1 MEKESG
7 IMNKLKKD
15 KKITYKMI
23 SVCLSLVMMITSFLP
38 MTVQA
43 AGKNEIINSLSDI
56 PVILEDKDT
65 QALGSGKIYYRK
77 ADVDIADGTNTSNY
91 QKALQTSFQ
100 DDQYKMNT
108 STSSLVNDWEYLG
121 ACLFERARA
130 NDTPTKY
137 IKNLTVYE
145 KKDLP
150 ERRVDGYIFLVPNI
164 FEGTDNS
171 LKNAQKKAI
180 DQINNYEVMDG
191 KKMQAFVTAKEA
203 SQLSNSNEEGPVYYK
218 TILLSVFDAYLTV
231 QFRAMTVY
239 FHNFKVS
246 PIYPMNEGSYHRE
259 ISDEQEKSPMY
270 TAGYNNDSGTTVS
283 GTQSL
288 TNAVNYTVT
297 NAVNGS
303 KSYTYEESVSVEY
316 KKALGVFGEITGTI
330 GFNTSQAIE
339 NGWSNE
345 KSESKTTE
353 TSSEATI
360 TLPPYTAAYIRQQ
373 QKKQKAVTYYKCPV
387 LINYDVTI
395 VGYNAAATYVLGTF
409 SGSNARASLKNR
421 AVLHPTDTDKDGISW
436 TNIKNDQTADKAI
449 NRISRN
455 VLMCTAGGSYTE
467 DLLTTESKV
476 DELIPTRPLAKVAAD
491 RNEQKINERESFS
504 LKQIKLEGW
513 NANEAPYYGFQSKY
527 GTWKI
532 TDASGDPIENGDITL
547 SGGKGAQ
554 KVTAQKEGTYYL
566 TYFID
571 EDQYH
576 TITNMNHY
584 ATNQT
589 VTRPTVKFTV
599 EKVPVNNNTSD
610 TKKDDQTNNTGKNDQ
625 TNNTGKDDQQIKNI
639 TIGAISDKIAS
650 GKKIK
655 LTTNLPKDKVKWTT
669 SNSKLAT
676 VDKNGVVNINKKAA
690 GKKVIITAIA
700 TDGSGKKK
708 TFVIRV
714 MKGEVK
720 KITIKGKKS
729 VKAGKTVKLKAVVK
743 ASKGANKKLR
753 WTSNNTKYATVTSS
767 GKVKTKKA
775 GKKKTIKITAMATD
789 GTNKKATIKIKL
801 K

>member
-1 MEKESG
+1 MHKCDLMEKESG

-43 AGKNEIINSLSDI
+43 ADKNEIINSLSDI
-56 PVILEDKDT
+56 PAILEDKDT

-108 STSSLVNDWEYLG
+108 STGSLVNDWEYLG

-137 IKNLTVYE
+137 IKNLTVYG

-150 ERRVDGYIFLVPNI
+150 EGMVDKYRFLVPNI

-218 TILLSVFDAYLTV
+218 TILLPVLDPFLTV

-513 NANEAPYYGFQSKY
+513 NASEAPYYGFQSKY

-532 TDASGDPIENGDITL
+532 TDASGDSIENGDITL

-610 TKKDDQTNNTGKNDQ
+610 TKKDDQTNNTGRN
-625 TNNTGKDDQQIKNI
+625 DQQIKNI
-639 TIGAISDKIAS
+639 TISAISDKIAP

-655 LTTNLPKDKVKWTT
+655 LTTNLPKDKVKWMTN
-669 SNSKLAT
+669 NSKLAT
-676 VDKNGVVNINKKAA
+676 VDKNGVIKINKKAA

-775 GKKKTIKITAMATD
+775 GKKKTIKITAMAID
-789 GTNKKATIKIKL
+789 GSNKKATIKIKL

>member
-43 AGKNEIINSLSDI
+43 ADKNEIINSLSDI
-56 PVILEDKDT
+56 PAILEDKDT

-137 IKNLTVYE
+137 IKNLTVYG

-150 ERRVDGYIFLVPNI
+150 EGMVDKYRFLVPNI

-218 TILLSVFDAYLTV
+218 TILLPVLDPFLTV

-283 GTQSL
+283 GTRSL

-395 VGYNAAATYVLGTF
+395 VGCNAAATYVLGTF

-476 DELIPTRPLAKVAAD
+476 DELIATRPLAKVAAD

-639 TIGAISDKIAS
+639 TIGAISDKIAP

-676 VDKNGVVNINKKAA
+676 VDKNGVVKINKKAA

-720 KITIKGKKS
+720 KITLKGKKS

-753 WTSNNTKYATVTSS
+753 WTSNNTKYAIVTSS

>member
-1 MEKESG
+1 
-7 IMNKLKKD
+7 MNKLKKD

-43 AGKNEIINSLSDI
+43 ADKNEIINSLSDI
-56 PVILEDKDT
+56 PAILEDKDT

-77 ADVDIADGTNTSNY
+77 AGIDIADGTNTSNY

-137 IKNLTVYE
+137 IKNLTVYG

-150 ERRVDGYIFLVPNI
+150 EGMVDKYRFLGPEI

-171 LKNAQKKAI
+171 LKNAQKKVI
-180 DQINNYEVMDG
+180 DQIN
-191 KKMQAFVTAKEA
+191 KFVTVKEA
-203 SQLSNSNEEGPVYYK
+203 PQLSDSNEEGPVYYK
-218 TILLSVFDAYLTV
+218 TILLPVLYATGRI
-231 QFRAMTVY
+231 QIRAMTVY

-259 ISDEQEKSPMY
+259 ISDEQEQSPMY

-395 VGYNAAATYVLGTF
+395 TGCDATTYVLGTF

-436 TNIKNDQTADKAI
+436 INIKNDQTADKAI

-476 DELIPTRPLAKVAAD
+476 DELIATRPLTKVVAD
-491 RNEQKINERESFS
+491 RYDQAMKSGERQYVMTPKFVGSW
-504 LKQIKLEGW
+504 I
-513 NANEAPYYGFQSKY
+513 
-527 GTWKI
+527 
-532 TDASGDPIENGDITL
+532 
-547 SGGKGAQ
+547 
-554 KVTAQKEGTYYL
+554 YL
-566 TYFID
+566 YT
-571 EDQYH
+571 
-576 TITNMNHY
+576 MN
-584 ATNQT
+584 
-589 VTRPTVKFTV
+589 
-599 EKVPVNNNTSD
+599 
-610 TKKDDQTNNTGKNDQ
+610 
-625 TNNTGKDDQQIKNI
+625 
-639 TIGAISDKIAS
+639 
-650 GKKIK
+650 
-655 LTTNLPKDKVKWTT
+655 
-669 SNSKLAT
+669 
-676 VDKNGVVNINKKAA
+676 
-690 GKKVIITAIA
+690 
-700 TDGSGKKK
+700 
-708 TFVIRV
+708 
-714 MKGEVK
+714 
-720 KITIKGKKS
+720 
-729 VKAGKTVKLKAVVK
+729 
-743 ASKGANKKLR
+743 
-753 WTSNNTKYATVTSS
+753 
-767 GKVKTKKA
+767 
-775 GKKKTIKITAMATD
+775 
-789 GTNKKATIKIKL
+789 
-801 K
+801 